1 MPHLESELSLLKKNY
16 LNWKMK
22 KIHKTLVTLI
32 LLLLHFSLFA
42 QQEVEMADT
51 LRSEGK
57 IYVVVAIMLVIF
69 VGLIGYLFRMD
80 RKVSRLEKKIYEKDF
95 KR

>member
-1 MPHLESELSLLKKNY
+1 M
-16 LNWKMK
+16 
-22 KIHKTLVTLI
+22 TLI

>member
-1 MPHLESELSLLKKNY
+1 
-16 LNWKMK
+16 MK

-32 LLLLHFSLFA
+32 LLFLHFSLFA

>member
-1 MPHLESELSLLKKNY
+1 MR
-16 LNWKMK
+16 

>member
-1 MPHLESELSLLKKNY
+1 M
-16 LNWKMK
+16 NWKMK

>member
-1 MPHLESELSLLKKNY
+1 
-16 LNWKMK
+16 MK

-69 VGLIGYLFRMD
+69 VGLIGDLFRMD
-80 RKVSRLEKKIYEKDF
+80 RKVSRLEKKIYEKDL

>member
-1 MPHLESELSLLKKNY
+1 
-16 LNWKMK
+16 MK

>member
-1 MPHLESELSLLKKNY
+1 M
-16 LNWKMK
+16 NWKMK

-80 RKVSRLEKKIYEKDF
+80 RKVSRLEKKIYEKDL

>member
-1 MPHLESELSLLKKNY
+1 MMKKMFKLSL
-16 LNWKMK
+16 
-22 KIHKTLVTLI
+22 TTI
-32 LLLLHFSLFA
+32 LALLHFSVLA

-51 LRSEGK
+51 LRAEGK

-69 VGLIGYLFRMD
+69 VGLIGYLFLMD
-80 RKVSRLEKKIYEKDF
+80 RKITRLEKKIFEKDI